1 MLRLKSLGQTIIEAD
16 DARLTP
22 AAETV
27 FAVALYLIVEA
38 GRPIGRDELTRLLW
52 PDVSEARAQHGL
64 RQALYRLKTLGA
76 TIKADR
82 TTLSLALRF
91 CSTDFAQLVT
101 PQPIST
107 LEQLAETIEGSFLPG
122 YNPQLSE
129 EFTAW
134 VERQRD
140 VVHSAVARA
149 LVAGMQAKKR
159 VSDWGGAERLAS
171 MCLSIDPLNEEAT
184 LTVAEAA
191 ALGGSKTKALSIL
204 NHYLKEI
211 GDGASEIKL
220 PAALLRRRISEAFH
234 DSAFPAKDAPLVG
247 R

>member
-1 MLRLKSLGQTIIEAD
+1 MLRLRSLGKTLIEAG

-38 GRPIGRDELTRLLW
+38 GRRIGRDELTRMLW
-52 PDVSEARAQHGL
+52 PGVSEARAQHGL
-64 RQALYRLKTLGA
+64 RQALYRLKILGA

-82 TTLSLALRF
+82 SSLILSPRF
-91 CSTDFAQLVT
+91 CTTDFSSLVT
-101 PQPIST
+101 PQPTAT

-122 YNPQLSE
+122 YHPELSD

-134 VERQRD
+134 VDRQRD

-149 LVAGMQAKKR
+149 LMAGMQAKKR
-159 VSDWGGAERLAS
+159 VSDWSGAERLAS

-191 ALGGSKTKALSIL
+191 ALGGSKARALSIL
-204 NHYLKEI
+204 NHLHKRHRHRRWRNQTA
-211 GDGASEIKL
+211 GRV
-220 PAALLRRRISEAFH
+220 AAPQNLRG
-234 DSAFPAKDAPLVG
+234 V
-247 R
+247 